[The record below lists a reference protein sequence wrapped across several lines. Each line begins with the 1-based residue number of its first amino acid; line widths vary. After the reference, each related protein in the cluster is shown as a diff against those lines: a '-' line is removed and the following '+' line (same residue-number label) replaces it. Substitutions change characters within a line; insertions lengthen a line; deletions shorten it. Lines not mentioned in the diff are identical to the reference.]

1 MNDLRQRYINSPFY
15 FKYFKFAR
23 IIFYRLS
30 GIKKLA
36 GQTIWYGVSSIA
48 ARFINYL
55 LTPYLTY
62 KFTTEEYGEMSV
74 LYAFIPFMNVIFTY
88 GMETGFF
95 RFAQSADKSKVYST
109 TSLSLIYSTLL
120 LSLLL
125 IAFNKPIS
133 HLLGVEN
140 RPEYLII
147 AAMIIGLDALTTIP
161 FAKLRQEGKP
171 RKFAVIK
178 FLGVFIN
185 IGATVFFLSV
195 GPDLAQTHPDDFLG
209 HIYKKEWTVGYLLL
223 ANLIQNIIVF
233 LVLSR
238 EFWGFK
244 FKFDKKLWREMI
256 VYSMPLIIAGL
267 GGMINETADRIM
279 LLKWW
284 QPVAG
289 EANAEAQ
296 VGIYSACYKLSIL
309 ISLGVQAFRMGA
321 EPFFFKQ
328 SASENAPRT
337 YARVMKFF
345 VITICLMFLFVMLYL
360 DIWKHFIRNK
370 EMWVGLNV
378 VPILL
383 LANMFLGI
391 YYNLSIWYKL
401 GNKTIAGAYITLIGA
416 VVTILINYIFIPKYG
431 YMACAWATFACYGT
445 MMVLSYTW
453 GQRNYRI
460 PYATNK
466 LIAYIV
472 IAVICF
478 IIHHFVADFFPFA
491 WVNYGVATLLFALY
505 FLFIVQIEKREF
517 AQLPV
522 IGQFLK

>member
-1 MNDLRQRYINSPFY
+1 MNNFLV
-15 FKYFKFAR
+15 
-23 IIFYRLS
+23 LS

-62 KFTTEEYGEMSV
+62 KFTTGEYGQMSV

-95 RFAQSADKSKVYST
+95 RFSQNTDKDKVYST
-109 TSLSLIYSTLL
+109 SSLSLIYSTII

-125 IAFNKPIS
+125 VAFNKPLS
-133 HLLGVEN
+133 ALLEFPDK
-140 RPEYLII
+140 PEYLML
-147 AAMIIGLDALTTIP
+147 AAAIIGLDALTTIP
-161 FAKLRQEGKP
+161 FAKLRQDGRP
-171 RKFAVIK
+171 VKFAFTK
-178 FLGVFIN
+178 LLGIFIN
-185 IGATVFFLSV
+185 IGATIYFLSIF
-195 GPDLAQTHPDDFLG
+195 PDWAKNNPQNVFSHFYNKD
-209 HIYKKEWTVGYLLL
+209 WVVGYILV
-223 ANLIQNIIVF
+223 ANLLQNVIVC
-233 LVLSR
+233 LVLSK
-238 EFWGFK
+238 ELWGFK
-244 FKFDKKLWREMI
+244 FKFDKQLWREMM
-256 VYSMPLIIAGL
+256 VYSLPLIIAGL

-284 QPVAG
+284 EPSAG
-289 EANAEAQ
+289 GLDADAE

-309 ISLGVQAFRMGA
+309 ISLGIQAFRMGA

-328 SASENAPRT
+328 STTENAPRT

-345 VITICLMFLFVMLYL
+345 VITLCLMFLFVMLYL
-360 DIWKHFIRNK
+360 DTWKEFIRNK
-370 EMWVGLNV
+370 EMWVGLEV

-416 VVTILINYIFIPKYG
+416 GVTLLINYIFIPHYS
-431 YMACAWATFACYGT
+431 YVACAWATLACYGV
-445 MMVLSYTW
+445 MMVISYIW
-453 GQRNYRI
+453 GQKNYRI
-460 PYATNK
+460 PYAKNK

-472 IAVICF
+472 TAVLF
-478 IIHHFVADFFPFA
+478 YLVHRYTKDFLPLA
-491 WVNYGVATLLFALY
+491 WMEYITATLLFVLY
-505 FLFIVQIEKREF
+505 FLLILKIEKKEF
-517 AQLPV
+517 ARLPL
-522 IGQFLK
+522 IGRYLK